1 MQHTNTSGRA
11 SLCFNQTRGFP
22 LQVYSLKHLHCHT
35 CCFHW
40 TSANW
45 NQSSCKNTEKLCCTE
60 RNGSSSG
67 LVKQLEGYYEESVGC
82 TQHWFK
88 CKKLLERDEPAV
100 VGVHVVEE
108 GGQKKKKLLNTW
120 NTLEGSQDQIILKQ
134 LNLITNTLWVMTC
147 DAAPKSVTT
156 WMLLVGKKG
165 KTQCSKK
172 RQRDDLWL
180 KIKWEVSTQSEG
192 RAEVAQPL
200 YYYCPGEF
208 LILTEPVFINVKSV
222 LLASQLCQSC

>member
-1 MQHTNTSGRA
+1 MAPVPVLSNSWKATMKRA
-11 SLCFNQTRGFP
+11 SGAHNTDSNARNSWNEMSLQLLVCMSWKRGD
-22 LQVYSLKHLHCHT
+22 
-35 CCFHW
+35 
-40 TSANW
+40 
-45 NQSSCKNTEKLCCTE
+45 
-60 RNGSSSG
+60 
-67 LVKQLEGYYEESVGC
+67 
-82 TQHWFK
+82 
-88 CKKLLERDEPAV
+88 KKD
-100 VGVHVVEE
+100 
-108 GGQKKKKLLNTW
+108 KLLNTW